1 MNKKQLTQEEEAR
14 LYLDLLRMQNDDN
27 MAGFSRIDFVD
38 YEPAIK
44 RVSKV
49 FPQFVYEITDFGV
62 QIEKRSM

>member
-14 LYLDLLRMQNDDN
+14 LYLDLLRMQNDEN

-44 RVSKV
+44 RVRKV

>member
-14 LYLDLLRMQNDDN
+14 LYLDLLRLQDDEN
-27 MAGFSRIDFVD
+27 MGGFSRIDFVD

-44 RVSKV
+44 RVRKV

>member
-27 MAGFSRIDFVD
+27 MAEFSRIDFVD

-44 RVSKV
+44 RVRKV
-49 FPQFVYEITDFGV
+49 FPQFIYEITDFGV
-62 QIEKRSM
+62 QIDKRSV